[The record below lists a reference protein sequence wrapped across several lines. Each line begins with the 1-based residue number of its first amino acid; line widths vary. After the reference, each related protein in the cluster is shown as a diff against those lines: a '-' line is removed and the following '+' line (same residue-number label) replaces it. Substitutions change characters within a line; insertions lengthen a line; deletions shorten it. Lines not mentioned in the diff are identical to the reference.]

1 MQIHFE
7 NDEFGTFEFDDRKVE
22 LLLQVGGDGLWSSCR
37 KPVRVTRL
45 AVHGMNHA
53 PQGEEEHLAGELRVF
68 FDTATWVI
76 RNDGVIYTDQ
86 TFLAGLRSYLGTLVP
101 QEAASDIGYSERG
114 MQGIDF
120 VSLDV
125 GPAFIQG
132 WKLLAA
138 RERAREQDLRNAG

>member
-1 MQIHFE
+1 MQMHLE
-7 NDEFGTFEFDDRKVE
+7 NDEFGTFEFDDLHVD
-22 LLLQVGGDGLWSSCR
+22 LLIPVGGDGLWSSCR
-37 KPVRVTRL
+37 KTVRATRL

-53 PQGEEEHLAGELRVF
+53 PRGEEEYLAGELRVF

-76 RNDGVIYTDQ
+76 RKDGVIYTDK
-86 TFLAGLRSYLGTLVP
+86 TFLAGLSAYLGGLVS
-101 QEAASDIGYSERG
+101 QDAAADMGYSERG
-114 MQGIDF
+114 MQGFDF

-125 GPAFIQG
+125 GPDFIQG